1 MKNSFNNIYRIV
13 LILTGLSLLAV
24 LYFPIWCIYLEAPQ
38 YPEGL
43 SMSIYVDHIGGDID
57 IINGLNHYIGMRT
70 IHANDFIEFSILSYC
85 VMFFSLLFIL
95 NGIFA
100 SKKFFYL
107 LSILFISF
115 GIIAMIDF
123 WRWEYDYGHHLNED
137 AAIKVPGMT
146 YQPPLIGYKQLLNF
160 GAYSFPDI
168 GGYVFIAAGLVVLFY
183 LYKFLVKSKKIK

>member
-43 SMSIYVDHIGGDID
+43 SMSIYVDHVGGDID
-57 IINGLNHYIGMRT
+57 IINGLNHYIGMKT

-168 GGYVFIAAGLVVLFY
+168 GGYVFIAAGLVILFY
-183 LYKFLVKSKKIK
+183 LYKFLVKSKNIK

>member
-24 LYFPIWCIYLEAPQ
+24 LYFPIWSIYLEAPQ

-43 SMSIYVDHIGGDID
+43 SMSIYVDHVGGDID
-57 IINGLNHYIGMRT
+57 IINGLNHYIGMKT

-168 GGYVFIAAGLVVLFY
+168 GGYVFIAAGLVILFY
-183 LYKFLVKSKKIK
+183 LYKFLVKSKNIK

>member
-115 GIIAMIDF
+115 GIIAMID
-123 WRWEYDYGHHLNED
+123 
-137 AAIKVPGMT
+137 
-146 YQPPLIGYKQLLNF
+146 
-160 GAYSFPDI
+160 
-168 GGYVFIAAGLVVLFY
+168 
-183 LYKFLVKSKKIK
+183 

>member
-183 LYKFLVKSKKIK
+183 LYKFLVKSKNIK

>member
-1 MKNSFNNIYRIV
+1 MKNSFNNIYTIV

-24 LYFPIWCIYLEAPQ
+24 LYFPIWSIYLEAPQ

-43 SMSIYVDHIGGDID
+43 SMSIYVDHVGGDID
-57 IINGLNHYIGMRT
+57 IINGLNHYIGMKT

-168 GGYVFIAAGLVVLFY
+168 GGYVFIAAGLVILFY
-183 LYKFLVKSKKIK
+183 LYKFLVKSKNIK

>member
-160 GAYSFPDI
+160 GAYSYPDI
-168 GGYVFIAAGLVVLFY
+168 GGYVFIAAGLVILFF
-183 LYKFLVKSKKIK
+183 LYKFLIKSKSIR

>member
-24 LYFPIWCIYLEAPQ
+24 LYFPIWSIYLEAPQ

-168 GGYVFIAAGLVVLFY
+168 GGYVFIAAGLVILFY
-183 LYKFLVKSKKIK
+183 LYKFLVKSKNIK

>member
-1 MKNSFNNIYRIV
+1 M
-13 LILTGLSLLAV
+13 TGLSLLAV
-24 LYFPIWCIYLEAPQ
+24 LYFPIWSIYLEAPQ

-43 SMSIYVDHIGGDID
+43 SMSIYVDRIGGDID

-107 LSILFISF
+107 LSISFISF
-115 GIIAMIDF
+115 GIISIIDF

-160 GAYSFPDI
+160 GAYSYPDI
-168 GGYVFIAAGLVVLFY
+168 GGYVFIAAGLVILFF
-183 LYKFLVKSKKIK
+183 LYKFLIKSKSIR

>member
-168 GGYVFIAAGLVVLFY
+168 GGYVFISAGLVILFY
-183 LYKFLVKSKKIK
+183 LYKFLVKSKNIK